1 MKKFLLPAI
10 VIAIALV
17 PATADAAQCR
27 NSATGKFAKCG
38 TAGAVP
44 ASQYVAKG
52 KSAKSATPAAPAA
65 PAAAAAPAKSGK
77 MAGMLGLMKPK
88 PKVAPAPAKP
98 AKPARCKTA
107 KGKFVKC
114 GTPGATP
121 G

>member
-10 VIAIALV
+10 VIAIAML

-52 KSAKSATPAAPAA
+52 KSAKSAAPAA

-77 MAGMLGLMKPK
+77 MAGLKGLMKPK